1 MNWFSRVSFK
11 ARILLI
17 VSLAIFICSAI
28 AISGFLY
35 FNKQE
40 MHRGVIEKS
49 RAIHLRLEAATHFVA
64 TQAGLPPIIDRMKL
78 KYKPGETMSDEDK
91 EAVLKQ
97 VPIVA
102 AMKIGAK
109 DADKD
114 NYEFRIFSDEPRK
127 EINKADSKEMV
138 VFNKFLNNEALTE
151 YIDDNDSFITVYRP
165 VRLKKDHGC
174 MTCHGDPQTSPWNNG
189 KDVLGYKMENW
200 PDNKLHGVFAVKTD
214 VKKMMALEASDN
226 QISPSTILVLAII
239 LGGALGIA
247 IAAYIIRRPIST
259 LNDIVKSLD
268 NSGNQVNG
276 TSVQIASTSEE
287 LAQASHEQ
295 ASSIQE
301 TSSAI
306 DEISAMINS
315 NADNAMKSSTSSQ
328 DSLNIAEKGKEV
340 IGQMI
345 IAIEDIN
352 VSNDEIMHQI
362 DSMNNEIKNIVTII
376 QDIGAKTNVINDI
389 VFQTKLLSFN
399 ASVEAA
405 RAGESGKGFAVVA
418 EEVGNLAAM
427 SGKAALEISQ
437 MLDKSVKTVEE
448 IVVHSKSSIEQL
460 VQQGKVKVETGT
472 KIARESEI
480 VLNEI
485 AASIQN
491 VSKMIAEISSASQEQ
506 AAGVNE
512 ITKAIGLLD
521 QVNQQNSSTSAQSA
535 NAATELATQ
544 AAQLNDLVK
553 RLVVIIEGSPS

>member
-1 MNWFSRVSFK
+1 MNWFSRLSFK
-11 ARILLI
+11 TRILSI

-35 FNKQE
+35 FNNKE
-40 MHRGVIEKS
+40 MHRGIIEKS
-49 RAIHLRLEAATHFVA
+49 RAIHLRLEAATHYVA
-64 TQAGLPPIIDRMKL
+64 TQAGLPPIIERMKL
-78 KYKPGETMSDEDK
+78 KYKPGEEINKEDR

-102 AMKIGAK
+102 AMKIGEK

-114 NYEFRIFSDEPRK
+114 FYEFRVFSDEPRK
-127 EINKADSKEMV
+127 KENQAQSDEMV
-138 VFNKFLNNEALTE
+138 VFNKFLKDETLTE
-151 YIDDNDSFITVYRP
+151 YIDDNDKAITVYRP

-174 MTCHGDPQTSPWNNG
+174 MTCHGDPQTSPWSNG
-189 KDVLGYKMENW
+189 KDILGYKMENW

-214 VKKMMALEASDN
+214 LKKFVAMEESDN
-226 QISPSTILVLAII
+226 HLSPSTFLVIAII

-247 IAAYIIRRPIST
+247 IAAAIIKKPIST
-259 LNDIVKSLD
+259 LNEIVASLD
-268 NSGNQVNG
+268 NSGTQVNS

-315 NADNAMKSSTSSQ
+315 NADNALKSSASSQ
-328 DSLNIAEKGKEV
+328 DSLHIAEKGKEV

-345 IAIEDIN
+345 VAIEDIN
-352 VSNDEIMHQI
+352 VSNTEIMNQI
-362 DSMNNEIKNIVTII
+362 ENMNNEIKNIVAII
-376 QDIGAKTNVINDI
+376 QDIGAKTTVINDI

-405 RAGESGKGFAVVA
+405 RAGEAGKGFAVVA

-437 MLDKSVKTVEE
+437 MLDKSVKTVED
-448 IVVHSKSSIEQL
+448 IVVTSKSSIEKL
-460 VQQGKVKVETGT
+460 VHQGKLKVETGT

-485 AASIQN
+485 AASIN
-491 VSKMIAEISSASQEQ
+491 EVSKMIAEISSASQEQ
-506 AAGVNE
+506 ASGVNE

-521 QVNQQNSSTSAQSA
+521 QVNQQNSSTSSQSA
-535 NAATELATQ
+535 NAASELAAQ
-544 AAQLNDLVK
+544 ASQLSEQVK
-553 RLVVIIEGSPS
+553 RLVLIIEGA